1 MKFIIIEHAEEVFS
15 PWLIFEY
22 INASKLIGKDKII
35 YSNIDNPRVK
45 RILGRYGIVYEKR
58 IGNYI
63 DERNLIILDP
73 KAEKTL
79 TPEETINYDGIIVG
93 GILGDHPPRGR
104 TSSLISN
111 YYPLS
116 LKRNL
121 GTEQLT
127 IDGAAYTAYLIAI
140 GRRIEDIKFMYRIE
154 LNLDETT
161 VILPYK
167 YPFRRGDI
175 ILSETIKRILSLRGI
190 FDNYWTREF

>member
-35 YSNIDNPRVK
+35 YSNIDNLRVR
-45 RILGRYGIVYEKR
+45 RILRRYGIVYEKR
-58 IGNYI
+58 IRNYI
-63 DERNLIILDP
+63 NERNLIILDP
-73 KAEKTL
+73 KAKKTL
-79 TPEETINYDGIIVG
+79 SSEEAINYDGIIVG

-127 IDGAAYTAYLIAI
+127 IDGAAYTAYLIAT
-140 GRRIEDIKFMYRIE
+140 GRRVEDIKFMYRIE
-154 LNLDETT
+154 LNIDETT
-161 VILPYK
+161 IVLPYK
-167 YPFRRGDI
+167 YPFRGGEI
-175 ILSETIKRILSLRGI
+175 VLSETIKKILSLRGI
-190 FDNYWTREF
+190 FDDYWTRKF